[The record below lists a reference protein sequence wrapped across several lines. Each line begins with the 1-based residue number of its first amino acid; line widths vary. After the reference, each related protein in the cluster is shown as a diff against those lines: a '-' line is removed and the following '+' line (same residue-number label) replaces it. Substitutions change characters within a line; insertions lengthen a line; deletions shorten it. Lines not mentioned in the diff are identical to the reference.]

1 MEKNP
6 SNQSIDRM
14 FQIIEAMAFTGK
26 PMRLNDIAEKSGIP
40 ASTAMRILN
49 AMIENGYASQNE
61 ETQLYNLS
69 YKFLWVGNS
78 IRENLSLNQLLHPYL
93 QEISKRTALGSAL
106 SVLNGDTITYV
117 DEVIDTRQMLRVYHQ
132 LGHSF
137 PLYITAC
144 GKIFL
149 SGMSAG
155 ERSRYYQ
162 RENLIAQTPK
172 TLCTRAELESDVEKV
187 LTLGYAVNDEEGLL
201 GMRYIALPVNS
212 SDGRI
217 FAAISISGTIYQIT
231 HDNIPLL
238 ASTMR
243 QVLAKLYEDCRPIFS
258 SMLTAELL

>member
-1 MEKNP
+1 
-6 SNQSIDRM
+6 
-14 FQIIEAMAFTGK
+14 
-26 PMRLNDIAEKSGIP
+26 
-40 ASTAMRILN
+40 
-49 AMIENGYASQNE
+49 
-61 ETQLYNLS
+61 
-69 YKFLWVGNS
+69 
-78 IRENLSLNQLLHPYL
+78 
-93 QEISKRTALGSAL
+93 
-106 SVLNGDTITYV
+106 
-117 DEVIDTRQMLRVYHQ
+117 
-132 LGHSF
+132 
-137 PLYITAC
+137 
-144 GKIFL
+144 
-149 SGMSAG
+149 MSAG

-201 GMRYIALPVNS
+201 GMRCIALPVNS